1 MTTEGAVDVELRLFA
16 TFRAAVGQK
25 TITREFPEGVTIR
38 EVLEALEAEFD
49 DLAGQLLADG
59 AIPEQLNVLKNGQDV
74 RHGEGLEGTLT
85 EGDRL
90 SLFPPVAGG

>member
-1 MTTEGAVDVELRLFA
+1 MTTDDAVEIELRLFA

-25 TITREFPEGVTIR
+25 TISREFPEGVTVR

-49 DLAGQLLADG
+49 ELRGQLLAAG
-59 AIPEQLNVLKNGQDV
+59 EIPEQLNVLKNGQDV

-85 EGDRL
+85 TGDRL

>member
-1 MTTEGAVDVELRLFA
+1 MTTEGAVEVEVRLFA

-25 TITREFPEGVTIR
+25 TITREFPEAVTVR

-49 DLAGQLLADG
+49 GLAGQLLADG

-74 RHGEGLEGTLT
+74 RHGEGPEGTLT
-85 EGDRL
+85 TGDRL

>member
-1 MTTEGAVDVELRLFA
+1 MTTDDAVEIELRLFA

-25 TITREFPEGVTIR
+25 TISREFPEGVTVR

-49 DLAGQLLADG
+49 ELGGQLLAAG
-59 AIPEQLNVLKNGQDV
+59 EIPEQLNVLKNGQDV

-85 EGDRL
+85 TGDRL